1 MRSKLWAEIA
11 GRADPNDPTEV
22 IAPSLEL
29 LNDLLGIALRIE
41 TRGAALYRVEV
52 RIHSMPLPSPAH

>member
-22 IAPSLEL
+22 IAPSQEL
-29 LNDLLGIALRIE
+29 LNDLLGTALRIE
-41 TRGAALYRVEV
+41 TRGAALYRV
-52 RIHSMPLPSPAH
+52 RIHSTPPPSPAH